1 MDFVENC
8 LNFDS
13 VHESFTRVIDCV
25 EPPPT
30 ADFSELRNEGMS
42 EACELTILMPC
53 LNEAGTLASCISKAR
68 AFLAGSGCTGEVVVA
83 DNGSTDGSQAI
94 AAANGARVVHV
105 AERGYGSA
113 LLAGIRA
120 AHGKYVI
127 MGDSDDS
134 YDFSR
139 LDAFVEQLRAGYQLV
154 MGNRYRGGILPG
166 AMPPLHRYLGNPL
179 LTAIGRLFFGSSC
192 GDFYCGLR
200 GFDRQ
205 AILSLDLQAR
215 GMEFALEMLV
225 KAAVLGLRVTEVP
238 TTLSPDGRG
247 RPPHLRRWRDG
258 WRSLRF
264 FLLFSPRSLFLY
276 PGFGLFVVGCL
287 GIAWLVPQPRRLGG
301 VGFDVHTLLYASLA
315 VVVGFQSMTFWVF
328 AKVYGMRE
336 RIVPP
341 DPWFRSL
348 MSVVTLEAGLIVG
361 VALLLGGLGLAVY
374 ALGTWGAEGFGALA
388 YAETMRL
395 VIPSSTAILLG
406 FQIIYSAFF
415 VSILEIRAS
424 RPAEGTIWI
433 ARPEQ
438 LGSRETRTSR

>member
-1 MDFVENC
+1 
-8 LNFDS
+8 
-13 VHESFTRVIDCV
+13 
-25 EPPPT
+25 
-30 ADFSELRNEGMS
+30 MS

-53 LNEAGTLASCISKAR
+53 LNEAETLGSCISKAR
-68 AFLAGSGCTGEVVVA
+68 AFLVHNGGTGEVVIA

-113 LLAGIRA
+113 LLGGIRA
-120 AHGKYVI
+120 ARGKYVI

-154 MGNRYRGGILPG
+154 MGNRFRGGILPG

-179 LTAIGRLFFGSSC
+179 LTAVGRLFFRSGC
-192 GDFYCGLR
+192 GDFHCGLR
-200 GFDRQ
+200 GFDRD
-205 AILSLDLQAR
+205 AILGLDLQTSA
-215 GMEFALEMLV
+215 MEFASEMVV
-225 KAAVLGLRVTEVP
+225 KATIAKLRLTEVP
-238 TTLSPDGRG
+238 TTLSPDGRT
-247 RPPHLRRWRDG
+247 RPPHLRSWRDG
-258 WRSLRF
+258 WRHLRF
-264 FLLFSPRSLFLY
+264 LLLFSPRSLFLY
-276 PGFGLFVVGCL
+276 PGFALFIVGCL
-287 GIAWLVPQPRRLGG
+287 AMAWLLPQPRLVGG

-315 VVVGFQSMTFWVF
+315 VVVGFQSMMFWVF

-341 DPWFRSL
+341 DPWFRWL

-361 VALLLGGLGLAVY
+361 ALLLLGGLGLTVY
-374 ALGTWGAEGFGALA
+374 ALGSWGAEGFGALA
-388 YAETMRL
+388 YAATMRL

-406 FQIIYSAFF
+406 FQIIYGAFF

-424 RPAEGTIWI
+424 RPAEGT
-433 ARPEQ
+433 ASDRAAEAA
-438 LGSRETRTSR
+438 

>member
-1 MDFVENC
+1 VPVASDG
-8 LNFDS
+8 
-13 VHESFTRVIDCV
+13 
-25 EPPPT
+25 
-30 ADFSELRNEGMS
+30 DFSELRNESTS
-42 EACELTILMPC
+42 EACEFTILMPC
-53 LNEAGTLASCISKAR
+53 LDEAETLTSCISKAR
-68 AFLAGSGCTGEVVVA
+68 AFLARSGCTGEVVIA
-83 DNGSTDGSQAI
+83 DNGSTDGSQAM

-113 LLAGIRA
+113 LLAAIRA

-134 YDFSR
+134 YDFGR
-139 LDAFVEQLRAGYQLV
+139 LDPFVGQLRAGYQLV
-154 MGNRYRGGILPG
+154 MGNRYRGGILPR
-166 AMPPLHRYLGNPL
+166 AMPPMHRYLGNPM
-179 LTAIGRLFFGSSC
+179 LTAIGRLFFRSGC

-205 AILSLDLQAR
+205 AILSLDLHAR

-225 KAAVLGLRVTEVP
+225 KAEVQHLRVTEVP

-276 PGFGLFVVGCL
+276 PGFGLFVVGSL
-287 GIAWLVPQPRRLGG
+287 GTAWLLPQPRLLGG
-301 VGFDVHTLLYASLA
+301 VGFDVHSLLYASLA
-315 VVVGFQSMTFWVF
+315 IVVGFQSMMFWIF

-348 MSVVTLEAGLIVG
+348 MSLVTLEAGLIVG
-361 VALLLGGLGLAVY
+361 ALLLLGGLGLAVY
-374 ALGTWGAEGFGALA
+374 ALGTWGAERFGTLS
-388 YAETMRL
+388 YPETMRF

-415 VSILEIRAS
+415 VSILDIRAS
-424 RPAEGTIWI
+424 RPTEGTVLDRSDE
-433 ARPEQ
+433 AA
-438 LGSRETRTSR
+438 